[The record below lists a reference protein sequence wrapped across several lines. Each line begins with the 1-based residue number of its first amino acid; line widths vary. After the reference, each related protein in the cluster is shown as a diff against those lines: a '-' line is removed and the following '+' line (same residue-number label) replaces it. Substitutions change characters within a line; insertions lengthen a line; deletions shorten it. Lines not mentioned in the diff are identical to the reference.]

1 MDAIAFSQQQLSS
14 RCETAQPANQ
24 SKNGKRKKRQMS
36 SNPAGPIKPTNRSTA
51 SQLAAM
57 RACLPDD
64 HFNCGEFKSFDKH
77 QSYQLDASC
86 SSKLFY
92 STPTKVSHLASSNLL
107 DSTCSSIYSS
117 SSSTSVNSN
126 HGSNHVHDN
135 NNLIMLAHYAVKEL
149 EKYERPSTA
158 TSSN

>member
-1 MDAIAFSQQQLSS
+1 MP
-14 RCETAQPANQ
+14 TAKADQ
-24 SKNGKRKKRQMS
+24 SKSGANKRKKRQTN
-36 SNPAGPIKPTNRSTA
+36 SNPARQIKPTNRNSA
-51 SQLAAM
+51 GQLAAM
-57 RACLPDD
+57 RTFPD
-64 HFNCGEFKSFDKH
+64 FNCGQFQSSDKNLP
-77 QSYQLDASC
+77 YPLDASG

-92 STPTKVSHLASSNLL
+92 STPTKVSHLQSSNLL

-126 HGSNHVHDN
+126 VHDN